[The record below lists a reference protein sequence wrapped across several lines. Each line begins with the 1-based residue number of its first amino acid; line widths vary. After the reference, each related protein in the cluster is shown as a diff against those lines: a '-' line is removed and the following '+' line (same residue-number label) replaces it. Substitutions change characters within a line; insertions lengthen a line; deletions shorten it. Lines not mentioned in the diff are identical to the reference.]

1 MKKSNQNKK
10 IYKSKLDILYE
21 KNKNRKLQEISQVNN
36 NIIFKARVGNLIK
49 SYPRII
55 PITLILIAI
64 VLILVFHSSIK
75 LLGLVFFMYALILMF
90 SVYCN
95 TFTISCKNNNMNI
108 RTNMQE
114 IIINYKNLK
123 NIFIDKKYERIFI
136 KKREYFK
143 LVILYKAPNGNIS
156 NVELPTLFVSEKDL
170 EKFLNNFELM
180 PEKNVKNIEKAREY
194 KLKRLLI
201 KIGLFILVWLLILIT
216 IIAF

>member
-95 TFTISCKNNNMNI
+95 TFTISCKNNNMSI

-143 LVILYKAPNGNIS
+143 LVILYKAPNGSIS